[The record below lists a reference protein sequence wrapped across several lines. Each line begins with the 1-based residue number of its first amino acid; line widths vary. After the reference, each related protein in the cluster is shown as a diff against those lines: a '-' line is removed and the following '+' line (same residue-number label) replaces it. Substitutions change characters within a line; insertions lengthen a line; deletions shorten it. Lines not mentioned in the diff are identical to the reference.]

1 MSLYLSKHE
10 RDRVTKQGMGIRSD
24 DIIDFPEHVQLAEG
38 DMLIWNSEGAP
49 DGRGYW
55 SGTQHFFGTDI
66 CNNYLRIVD
75 VSNNLAVVDAKIDST
90 AQRIKNEIIGEAPE
104 TLDTLKEISDALGDP
119 DNITT
124 NVVNKLTTHDS
135 QILFL
140 QGAKNITD
148 VSVNM
153 LHQQQLTHTSQISA
167 LDTTVQNNQIT
178 QGNQI
183 QLIDNQVNV
192 NTTAVAAVQ
201 ATTTTLQLLNS
212 QHVTQITDNSNNI
225 SNNITNITNNTNNIN
240 SNNQRLAKTDLS
252 FNLIFS
258 QNTQRIMDICG
269 NLSKILSNDN
279 DIAALQVK
287 TGANETAI
295 NNSNIAI
302 NTNTLNITSND
313 SDINALTV
321 RMNTAEGTL
330 ISHTNSINTNLNTG
344 NTNAGNITTLTNLTT
359 SHTNKIA
366 ILDASMARVD
376 SIIEPKTNS
385 NLSKI
390 NTNIN
395 NIATN
400 TTNIT
405 NNATN
410 ITNNT
415 TNITSNTNTLNTLLN
430 GSGAAGVLD
439 TIKDLA
445 DAIGD
450 PNGIGSSVI
459 TKLTQLDASMNTV
472 FNEKGSN
479 DTDIATNAANI
490 SSNLT
495 LINSK
500 QPLITNESLA
510 ISKVQG
516 LTTALNGK
524 QPTIGVNGLPQA
536 NVNGLVLA
544 LTNKQDVIP
553 DGGLSIV
560 KVANLETSLA
570 AKQDVILDNSLP
582 QSKVFNLIASLAG
595 KQPTIGN
602 DDLLISHIQGL
613 QGALDAKQ
621 PLLVNES
628 LTIATITGLTQAL
641 AQKQTSLTAGSKM
654 TLSNTGTIDTI
665 AATHLDELLDVK
677 TGRNNVEFSN
687 SLLIGTTATGTL
699 VNAENNIGIGHL
711 SLSTLNLGKNNIGI
725 GINTL
730 KQTTNKENSVAI
742 GNYALQHVNANG
754 NVAIGYQ
761 SGQNILSGINNTFI
775 GTNSDVTA
783 TYTNLNN
790 ATAIGYNAKV
800 TTSNTVKLGN
810 STVTHVKT
818 DGKYTAGAVT
828 YTNIDGTEGQFLQTD
843 GNGNTSWSGLP
854 LAATVSH
861 LDASMNIVRPQADT
875 NTANIT
881 TNTNAIAALVNA
893 DTGTLALITDISNS
907 LNNDANF
914 STTILAEIAKKI
926 GKSDNS
932 TIDGVKTFS
941 QPIIGSLNGNAN
953 TATHF
958 ATQTTINNKPYY
970 GQGSIILTPTD
981 LGMTYS
987 GIDTITSNER
997 TRISQIE
1004 TLARV
1009 EAKTRSN
1016 IKAAGAVMATDSEA
1030 QDITGVKKFVDGIE
1044 IPAGKQLSGLCSSA
1058 TVLTPGANINGHLF
1072 TGGASITLSATDLT
1086 GITNAGSGKII
1097 TDSERTSYNNAVS
1110 RLDDLLDDN
1119 GDILDSI
1126 TEISTA
1132 LNNDPNFGSTITTL
1146 TNTKMTK
1153 DGNVAENVSGIK
1165 TFLNELKANGGLTGN
1180 VTGNLSGNAD
1190 TATGFATQTNIIFKD
1205 SNGTTIASKPYY
1217 GQADVSISPSDIG
1230 ISYSGVATITG
1241 TERSKLTNIST
1252 TVSDAITSTSLINN
1266 GAVLTSGNFVMSGNL
1281 RVDDGI
1287 TIPTGK
1293 NLTGNAT
1300 TASALTPGANI
1311 NGHLFTGVGNI
1322 TLSATD
1328 LTGITNAGSGSIITA
1343 AERTQITT
1351 NENDIQTNLTT
1362 INGHTTNIAT
1372 LNTNVSNIDGNTLKI
1387 TGNLAQ
1393 SVNGVKTFTSGII
1406 VPTANGKV
1414 IQGNL
1419 QGNAVTATSLSTPNI
1434 TICNT
1439 AFDGT
1444 NSINFNATELLD
1456 INSSGSGS
1464 IITTG
1469 ERNVITNIDTTH
1481 VKISGAQNITGVK
1494 TFDNGIIIPNTANLT
1509 GNATTASGLKTPITI
1524 AGVSFDGTENI
1535 SISATN
1541 LSDVTSAGSGE
1552 IITAAERSQIST
1564 NTTTINNNKSSLD
1577 TSITNLEGR
1586 TSTLENNAV
1595 IVGNPTGQ
1603 TEQIISGIKKFTSK
1617 LIADAGIELGGN
1629 LHATVNYPT
1638 AYTAVDHS
1646 DSSVG
1651 VSSDGENPT
1660 VNVANLITALNNLSN
1675 SIATLSTAVQALN
1688 GKKVLN

>member
-24 DIIDFPEHVQLAEG
+24 DIIDFPEHFLLTQG
-38 DMLIWNSEGAP
+38 DMLIWNTEGGS

-75 VSNNLAVVDAKIDST
+75 VSNNLAVVNAKIDTT
-90 AQRIKNEIIGEAPE
+90 AQQVKNEIIGQAPE
-104 TLDTLKEISDALGDP
+104 TLDTLKEIADALGDP
-119 DNITT
+119 DNITG

-153 LHQQQLTHTSQISA
+153 LHQQQLVHTGQISN

-183 QLIDNQVNV
+183 TLINNQVNV
-192 NTTAVAAVQ
+192 NTTSIATIQ
-201 ATTTTLQLLNS
+201 ASTTNLTLLNT
-212 QHVTQITDNSNNI
+212 QHVNKITDNSNNI
-225 SNNITNITNNTNNIN
+225 ALNTTNIATNTTGIATIN
-240 SNNQRLAKTDLS
+240 QTLSKTDLS
-252 FNLIFS
+252 FNSIFS
-258 QNTQRIMDICG
+258 QNTQRITDICG
-269 NLSKILSNDN
+269 NLARILSNDT

-295 NNSNIAI
+295 NNSNVNI

-313 SDINALTV
+313 SDINALTT

-344 NTNAGNITTLTNLTT
+344 NTNAGNITSLTSLTT
-359 SHTNKIA
+359 SHTGKIA
-366 ILDASMARVD
+366 ILDASMARVG

-405 NNATN
+405 TNTTN

-415 TNITSNTNTLNTLLN
+415 TGITNNTNTLNALLN
-430 GSGAAGVLD
+430 GTGAAGVLD

-459 TKLTQLDASMNTV
+459 TKLTKLDASMNTV

-479 DTDIATNAANI
+479 DTDIANNATNIA
-490 SSNLT
+490 SNLT
-495 LINSK
+495 LINTK

-510 ISKVQG
+510 MSKVQG
-516 LTTALNGK
+516 LTTALNAK
-524 QPTIGVNGLPQA
+524 QGTIGVNGLPQA
-536 NVNGLVLA
+536 NVNGLILA

-553 DGGLSIV
+553 DGGLSMV

-582 QSKVFNLIASLAG
+582 QSKVFNLVASLAG
-595 KQPTIGN
+595 KQPTVGN
-602 DDLLISHIQGL
+602 SDLLISHTQGL
-613 QGALDAKQ
+613 QAALDAKQ
-621 PLLVNES
+621 PLLGNES
-628 LTIATITGLTQAL
+628 LAIATITGLTQAL
-641 AQKQTSLTAGSKM
+641 AQKQISLTAGSKI

-699 VNAENNIGIGHL
+699 VSAENNIGIGHL

-730 KQTTNKENSVAI
+730 KATTNKEKSVAI
-742 GNYALQHVNANG
+742 GNYALQHVNADG
-754 NVAIGYQ
+754 NVAVGHQ

-775 GTNSDVTA
+775 GTSSDVTA
-783 TYTNLNN
+783 TFTNLNN

-800 TTSNTVKLGN
+800 TTSNTVQLGN

-828 YTNIDGTEGQFLQTD
+828 YTNVDGVAGQFLQTD
-843 GNGNTSWSGLP
+843 GNGNASFVGLP
-854 LAATVSH
+854 IAATVAH
-861 LDASMNIVRPQADT
+861 LDASMNLVRPQANT

-893 DTGTLALITDISNS
+893 DTSTLALITDISNS

-926 GKSDNS
+926 DKTANVS
-932 TIDGVKTFS
+932 IDGVKSFTS
-941 QPIIGSLNGNAN
+941 PIVGSLSGNAT
-953 TATHF
+953 TATGF
-958 ATQTTINNKPYY
+958 ATQTTINGKPYY
-970 GQGSIILTPTD
+970 GQGNIILTAGD
-981 LGMTYS
+981 LGITYS
-987 GIDTITSNER
+987 NIPTINSNER
-997 TRISQIE
+997 TRVAQIE
-1004 TLARV
+1004 SLATV
-1009 EAKTRSN
+1009 EARKRSN
-1016 IKAAGAVMATDSEA
+1016 IKAAGALMTDQSEQ
-1030 QDITGVKKFVDGIE
+1030 QDVTGVKKFVDGIE
-1044 IPAGKQLSGLCSSA
+1044 IPAGKQLTGLCSTA

-1072 TGGASITLSATDLT
+1072 TGGAAITLGATDLT

-1097 TDSERTSYNNAVS
+1097 TDAERTSYNNAVV

-1126 TEISTA
+1126 TEITTA
-1132 LNNDPNFGSTITTL
+1132 LNSDPNFATTITNL
-1146 TNTKMTK
+1146 ANTKMAK
-1153 DGNVAENVSGIK
+1153 DGNVAEIITGVK
-1165 TFLNELKANGGLTGN
+1165 TFNHELKANGGLTGN
-1180 VTGNLSGNAD
+1180 VTGNLTGNAD
-1190 TATGFATQTNIIFKD
+1190 TATVFATQRNIILKD

-1217 GQADVSISPSDIG
+1217 GQADVSITPGDLG
-1230 ISYSGVATITG
+1230 ITYSGVATITG
-1241 TERSKLTNIST
+1241 TERSKLTNIAT
-1252 TVSDAITSTSLINN
+1252 TVSDAITGTSLLNN
-1266 GAVLTSGNFVMSGNL
+1266 GAILTTGAHAMAGKLTAN
-1281 RVDDGI
+1281 DGI
-1287 TIPTGK
+1287 IIPTGK
-1293 NLTGNAT
+1293 ELTGNAE
-1300 TASALTPGANI
+1300 TATALKTGANI
-1311 NGHLFTGVGNI
+1311 NGKLFTGAQNI
-1322 TLSATD
+1322 N
-1328 LTGITNAGSGSIITA
+1328 LTAADIVGITSAGSGAIITA
-1343 AERTQITT
+1343 AERGKITQ
-1351 NENDIQTNLTT
+1351 NETDIQTNLTT
-1362 INGHTTNIAT
+1362 INGHTST
-1372 LNTNVSNIDGNTLKI
+1372 LNTHTTQIGNLDGDTLKL
-1387 TGNLAQ
+1387 TGNVPQ
-1393 SVNGVKTFTSGII
+1393 SANGLKTFTSGIE
-1406 VPTANGKV
+1406 VPTGAGKV
-1414 IQGNL
+1414 IKGNL
-1419 QGNAVTATSLSTPNI
+1419 QGNADTATSFANSNI
-1434 TICNT
+1434 TICGVSFT
-1439 AFDGT
+1439 GT
-1444 NSINFNATELLD
+1444 NSITLSADKLSDVT
-1456 INSSGSGS
+1456 SAGSGA
-1464 IITTG
+1464 IITAA

-1481 VKISGAQNITGVK
+1481 VKIAGAQNITGVK
-1494 TFDNGIIIPNTANLT
+1494 TFDNGIIIPVGTDLT
-1509 GNATTASGLKTPITI
+1509 GNATTASALKTPVTI
-1524 AGVSFDGTENI
+1524 AGVSFNGSQNI
-1535 SISATN
+1535 SISATG
-1541 LSDVTSAGSGE
+1541 LSDVTSAGSGA
-1552 IITAAERSQIST
+1552 IITAAERTAIST
-1564 NTTTINNNKSSLD
+1564 NTATITSNKSSLD
-1577 TSITNLEGR
+1577 TDISTLQQR
-1586 TSTLENNAV
+1586 ATTLENDVV
-1595 IVGNPTGQ
+1595 IKGDPAGATQ
-1603 TEQIISGIKKFTSK
+1603 QLITGIKKFTK
-1617 LIADAGIELGGN
+1617 KIVADAGIELGGS

-1638 AYTAVDHS
+1638 A
-1646 DSSVG
+1646 
-1651 VSSDGENPT
+1651 VSAGNYQNTDIASAGENPT
-1660 VNVANLITALNNLSN
+1660 VNVGDLVSVLNTLSN
-1675 SIATLSTAVQALN
+1675 NIAALSTAVQALN

>member
-38 DMLIWNSEGAP
+38 DMLIWNSQGGA

-66 CNNYLRIVD
+66 CKNYLRIVD
-75 VSNNLAVVDAKIDST
+75 VSNNLAVVNAKIDTT
-90 AQRIKNEIIGEAPE
+90 AQQVKNEIIGQAPE
-104 TLDTLKEISDALGDP
+104 TLDTLKEIADALGDP
-119 DNITT
+119 DNITG

-135 QILFL
+135 QITFL

-153 LHQQQLTHTSQISA
+153 LHNQQLVHTGQISN

-183 QLIDNQVNV
+183 TLINNQVNV
-192 NTTAVAAVQ
+192 NTTSIATIQ
-201 ATTTTLQLLNS
+201 ASTTNLTLLNT
-212 QHVTQITDNSNNI
+212 QHVNKITDNSNNI
-225 SNNITNITNNTNNIN
+225 ALNTTNITTNTTGIATIN
-240 SNNQRLAKTDLS
+240 QTLAKTDLS
-252 FNLIFS
+252 FNSIFS
-258 QNTQRIMDICG
+258 QNTQRITDICG
-269 NLSKILSNDN
+269 NLARILSNDT

-295 NNSNIAI
+295 NNSNVNI

-313 SDINALTV
+313 SDINALTT

-330 ISHTNSINTNLNTG
+330 ISHTNSINTNLTTG
-344 NTNAGNITTLTNLTT
+344 NTNAGNITTLTSLTT
-359 SHTNKIA
+359 SHTGKIA
-366 ILDASMARVD
+366 ILDASMARVG

-405 NNATN
+405 TNTTN

-415 TNITSNTNTLNTLLN
+415 TNITNNTNSLNALLN
-430 GSGAAGVLD
+430 GTGAAGVLD

-459 TKLTQLDASMNTV
+459 TKLTRLDASMNTV

-479 DTDIATNAANI
+479 DTDIANNATNIA
-490 SSNLT
+490 SNLT
-495 LINSK
+495 LINTK

-510 ISKVQG
+510 MSKVQG
-516 LTTALNGK
+516 LTTALNAK
-524 QPTIGVNGLPQA
+524 QGTIGVNGLPQA
-536 NVNGLVLA
+536 NVNGLILA

-553 DGGLSIV
+553 DGGLSQV
-560 KVANLETSLA
+560 KVANLQTSLA

-582 QSKVFNLIASLAG
+582 QSKVFNLVASLAG
-595 KQPTIGN
+595 KQPTVGN
-602 DDLLISHIQGL
+602 SDLLISHTQGL
-613 QGALDAKQ
+613 QAALDAKQ
-621 PLLVNES
+621 PLLGNES

-641 AQKQTSLTAGSKM
+641 AQKQISLTAGSKI

-699 VNAENNIGIGHL
+699 ASAENNIGIGHL
-711 SLSTLNLGKNNIGI
+711 SLSTLSLGKNNIGI

-730 KQTTNKENSVAI
+730 KTTTNKEKSVAI
-742 GNYALQHVNANG
+742 GNYALQHVNADG
-754 NVAIGYQ
+754 NVAVGHQ

-800 TTSNTVKLGN
+800 TTSNTVQLGN

-828 YTNIDGTEGQFLQTD
+828 YTNVDGVAGQFLQTD
-843 GNGNTSWSGLP
+843 GNGNASFVGLP
-854 LAATVSH
+854 IAATVAH
-861 LDASMNIVRPQADT
+861 LDASMNLVRPQADT

-893 DTGTLALITDISNS
+893 DTSTLALITDISNS

-926 GKSDNS
+926 DKTNNVS
-932 TIDGVKTFS
+932 IDGVKTFTS
-941 QPIIGSLNGNAN
+941 PIVGSLSGNAT
-953 TATHF
+953 TATGF
-958 ATQTTINNKPYY
+958 ATQTTINNKAYY
-970 GQGSIILTPTD
+970 GQGNIILTPSD
-981 LGMTYS
+981 LGITYS
-987 GIDTITSNER
+987 NIATITSNER
-997 TRISQIE
+997 TRVAQIE
-1004 TLARV
+1004 SLATV
-1009 EAKTRSN
+1009 EARKRSN
-1016 IKAAGAVMATDSEA
+1016 IKAAGALLIDQSEQ
-1030 QDITGVKKFVDGIE
+1030 QDVTGVKKFVDGIE
-1044 IPAGKQLSGLCSSA
+1044 IPAGKQLTGLCSTA
-1058 TVLTPGANINGHLF
+1058 TVLTPGANINGKLF
-1072 TGGASITLSATDLT
+1072 TGGANITLAATDLT

-1097 TDSERTSYNNAVS
+1097 TDAERTSYNNAVT

-1132 LNNDPNFGSTITTL
+1132 LNNNPNFATTITNL
-1146 TNTKMTK
+1146 ANTKMAK
-1153 DGNVAENVSGIK
+1153 DGNLAENVSGVK

-1180 VTGNLSGNAD
+1180 VTGNLTGNAD
-1190 TATGFATQTNIIFKD
+1190 TATGFATQTKINNK
-1205 SNGTTIASKPYY
+1205 AYY
-1217 GQADVSISPSDIG
+1217 GQGDITLIPSDLG
-1230 ISYSGVATITG
+1230 ITYSGVATITG
-1241 TERSKLTNIST
+1241 TERSKLTNIAT
-1252 TVSDAITSTSLINN
+1252 TVSDAITNTSLLNN
-1266 GAVLTSGNFVMSGNL
+1266 GAILTTGAHSMAGKLTAN
-1281 RVDDGI
+1281 DGI
-1287 TIPTGK
+1287 IIPTGK
-1293 NLTGNAT
+1293 ELTGNAE
-1300 TASALTPGANI
+1300 TATALKTGANI
-1311 NGHLFTGVGNI
+1311 NGKLFTGAANI
-1322 TLSATD
+1322 N
-1328 LTGITNAGSGSIITA
+1328 LTAADIVGITSAGSGAIITA

-1351 NENDIQTNLTT
+1351 NETDIQTNLTT
-1362 INGHTTNIAT
+1362 INGHTST
-1372 LNTNVSNIDGNTLKI
+1372 LNTHTTQIGNLDGDTIKL
-1387 TGNLAQ
+1387 TGNVAQ
-1393 SVNGVKTFTSGII
+1393 SANGVKTFTSGII

-1419 QGNAVTATSLSTPNI
+1419 QGNADTATALKGPNI
-1434 TICNT
+1434 SICGV

-1444 NSINFNATELLD
+1444 SSITLSADKLSDVT
-1456 INSSGSGS
+1456 SAGSGA
-1464 IITTG
+1464 IITTA

-1481 VKISGAQNITGVK
+1481 VKIAGAQNITGVK
-1494 TFDNGIIIPNTANLT
+1494 TFDNGIIIPAGKELT
-1509 GNATTASGLKTPITI
+1509 GNSSTTTQLKTARTI
-1524 AGVSFDGTENI
+1524 AGVSFNGTQNI
-1535 SISATN
+1535 AIASHN
-1541 LSDVTSAGSGE
+1541 LSDMTNDTTYTHSGK
-1552 IITAAERSQIST
+1552 IITDAERTAIST
-1564 NTTTINNNKSSLD
+1564 NTTTITNNKNSLD
-1577 TSITNLEGR
+1577 TEISTLQQR
-1586 TSTLENNAV
+1586 ATTLENDVV
-1595 IVGNPTGQ
+1595 IKGDPAGA
-1603 TEQIISGIKKFTSK
+1603 TEQLISGIKKFTK
-1617 LIADAGIELGGN
+1617 KIIADAGIELGGN

-1638 AYTAVDHS
+1638 AYTAVTHNN
-1646 DSSVG
+1646 
-1651 VSSDGENPT
+1651 VSSGGANPT